1 MILCERLS
9 RCFTRTSLFIDD
21 AILPLTSLDPAAF
34 WKGFD
39 DLINEFSSSTRDL
52 LADRLDLQTQ
62 IDHWHDANPSFSQ
75 TDYEQFLLSIGY
87 LLPQIPDFVINTDKV
102 DAEIATLSGP
112 QLVVPLKNARFAL
125 NAANARWGSLYDA
138 LYGSDIIVDEPGQP
152 RQPGYDS
159 VRGNKVIAYARAFLD
174 SAVPLASASHAE
186 AVSYSINDGLVIE
199 LEDGHQ
205 TRLRDATQFAGYLGD
220 SDAPSSV
227 LFKHHGLHI
236 ECVINRGGNIGSE
249 DAAGIDDIIL
259 EAALTTIMDCE
270 DSVAAVDAEDK
281 IDVYKNWLG
290 LMTNTLS
297 ASFAKGGA
305 TLTRSL
311 NQDREFL
318 DPNGAPIMLRGRS
331 LLFNRN
337 VGHLMTSELAHDN
350 AGEQVPEHIIDAVMT
365 ALIGAIDLASDA
377 GYGNS
382 CTGSL
387 YIVKPKM
394 HGPAEV
400 AFTCRLFASIEVL
413 LSLPANTIKL
423 GIMDEERRTS
433 VNLKHCI
440 FEARERLVFI
450 NTGFLDRT
458 GDEIYTS
465 MNAGVFPP
473 KAQIKD
479 REWIN
484 AYENRNV
491 EIGLA
496 CGLQGRAQIGKGMW
510 AMPDEMAAMMKAKV
524 AHPQSG
530 ASTAWVPSPTA
541 AVLHAMHYHAVDVRA
556 AQESVRLRTPSTLSA
571 LLTIP
576 LLGHETPLDAQ
587 SIERELENNIQGI
600 LGYVV
605 RWIESGIGCSKV
617 PDIHNIGLMEDR
629 ATLRISAV
637 HVSNW
642 LKHGLCNTEQ
652 VIEIMKR
659 MAKVVDEQ
667 NANDPLYR
675 PMADDFEA
683 SAGFAAAKAL
693 VFDNPTLPNGYT
705 EPLLHAH
712 RVMYKASQP

>member
-1 MILCERLS
+1 MFHPNL
-9 RCFTRTSLFIDD
+9 TRFIND
-21 AILPLTSLDPAAF
+21 AILPLTSLDAAAF

-52 LADRLDLQTQ
+52 LADRLDLQAQ

-186 AVSYSINDGLVIE
+186 AVSYCINDGLVIE
-199 LEDGHQ
+199 LKDGHQ

-297 ASFAKGGA
+297 ASFVKGGA

-318 DPNGAPIMLRGRS
+318 DPNGVPIMLRGRS

-394 HGPAEV
+394 HGPVEV

-524 AHPQSG
+524 AHPKSG

-556 AQESVRLRTPSTLSA
+556 AQESVRLRAPSTLSA

-576 LLGHETPLDAQ
+576 LLGHETPLDTQ

-652 VIEIMKR
+652 VIEIMQR

-693 VFDNPTLPNGYT
+693 IFDNPTLPNGYT

>member
-1 MILCERLS
+1 MFHPNL
-9 RCFTRTSLFIDD
+9 TRFIND
-21 AILPLTSLDPAAF
+21 AILPLTSLDAAAF

-52 LADRLDLQTQ
+52 LADRLHLQTQ

-199 LEDGHQ
+199 LKDGHQ

-318 DPNGAPIMLRGRS
+318 DPNGAPIVLRGRS

-394 HGPAEV
+394 HGPVEV

-556 AQESVRLRTPSTLSA
+556 AQESVRLGTPSTLSA

-576 LLGHETPLDAQ
+576 LLGHEPPLDAQ

>member
-1 MILCERLS
+1 MFHPNL
-9 RCFTRTSLFIDD
+9 TRFIND
-21 AILPLTSLDPAAF
+21 AILPLTSLDAAAF

-52 LADRLDLQTQ
+52 LADRLHLQTQ

-199 LEDGHQ
+199 LKDGHQ

-318 DPNGAPIMLRGRS
+318 DPNGAPIVLRGRS

-350 AGEQVPEHIIDAVMT
+350 AGEQVPEHIIDAIMT

-382 CTGSL
+382 STGSL

-394 HGPAEV
+394 HGPVEV

-556 AQESVRLRTPSTLSA
+556 AQESVRLGTPSTLSA

-659 MAKVVDEQ
+659 MAKIVDEQ

>member
-1 MILCERLS
+1 MFHPNL
-9 RCFTRTSLFIDD
+9 TRFIDD

-199 LEDGHQ
+199 LKDGHQ

-290 LMTNTLS
+290 LITNTLS

-571 LLTIP
+571 LLTIL

-587 SIERELENNIQGI
+587 SIER
-600 LGYVV
+600 
-605 RWIESGIGCSKV
+605 
-617 PDIHNIGLMEDR
+617 
-629 ATLRISAV
+629 
-637 HVSNW
+637 
-642 LKHGLCNTEQ
+642 
-652 VIEIMKR
+652 
-659 MAKVVDEQ
+659 
-667 NANDPLYR
+667 
-675 PMADDFEA
+675 
-683 SAGFAAAKAL
+683 
-693 VFDNPTLPNGYT
+693 
-705 EPLLHAH
+705 
-712 RVMYKASQP
+712 

>member
-1 MILCERLS
+1 MFHPNL
-9 RCFTRTSLFIDD
+9 TRFIND
-21 AILPLTSLDPAAF
+21 AILPLTSLDAAAF

-52 LADRLDLQTQ
+52 LADRLDLQAQ

-186 AVSYSINDGLVIE
+186 AVSYSINDGLVIG
-199 LEDGHQ
+199 LKDGHQ

-297 ASFAKGGA
+297 ASFVKGGA

-318 DPNGAPIMLRGRS
+318 DPNGASIVLRGRS

-394 HGPAEV
+394 HGPVEV
-400 AFTCRLFASIEVL
+400 AFTCRLFTSIEVL

-556 AQESVRLRTPSTLSA
+556 AQESVRLRAPSTLSA

-652 VIEIMKR
+652 VIEIMQR

-693 VFDNPTLPNGYT
+693 IFDNPTLPNGYT

>member
-1 MILCERLS
+1 MFHPNL
-9 RCFTRTSLFIDD
+9 TRFIND
-21 AILPLTSLDPAAF
+21 AILPLTSLDAAAF

-52 LADRLDLQTQ
+52 LADRLDLQAQ

-186 AVSYSINDGLVIE
+186 AVSYSINDGLVIG
-199 LEDGHQ
+199 LKDGHQ

-220 SDAPSSV
+220 SDAPGSV

-297 ASFAKGGA
+297 ASFAKGG
-305 TLTRSL
+305 TTMTRSL

-318 DPNGAPIMLRGRS
+318 DPNGAPIVLRGRS

-382 CTGSL
+382 CTGNL

-394 HGPAEV
+394 HGPVEV

-556 AQESVRLRTPSTLSA
+556 AQESVRLRAPSTLSA

-652 VIEIMKR
+652 VIEIMQR

-667 NANDPLYR
+667 NVNDPLYR

>member
-1 MILCERLS
+1 MFHPNL
-9 RCFTRTSLFIDD
+9 TRFIND
-21 AILPLTSLDPAAF
+21 AILPLTSLDAAAF

-52 LADRLDLQTQ
+52 LADRLDLQAQ

-186 AVSYSINDGLVIE
+186 AVSYCINDGLVIE
-199 LEDGHQ
+199 LKDGHQ

-297 ASFAKGGA
+297 ASFVKGGA

-394 HGPAEV
+394 HGPVEV
-400 AFTCRLFASIEVL
+400 AFTCRLFTSIEVL

-556 AQESVRLRTPSTLSA
+556 AQESVRLRAPSTLSA

-576 LLGHETPLDAQ
+576 LLGHETPLDTQ

-652 VIEIMKR
+652 VIEIMQR

-667 NANDPLYR
+667 NANDLLYR

-693 VFDNPTLPNGYT
+693 IFDNPTLPNGYT

>member
-1 MILCERLS
+1 MFHPNL
-9 RCFTRTSLFIDD
+9 TRFIND
-21 AILPLTSLDPAAF
+21 AILPLTSLDAAAF

-52 LADRLDLQTQ
+52 LADRLDLQAQ

-186 AVSYSINDGLVIE
+186 AVSYCINDGLVIE
-199 LEDGHQ
+199 LKDGHQ

-297 ASFAKGGA
+297 ASFVKGGA

-394 HGPAEV
+394 HGPVEV
-400 AFTCRLFASIEVL
+400 AFTCRLFTSIEVL

-556 AQESVRLRTPSTLSA
+556 AQESVRLRAPSTLSA

-576 LLGHETPLDAQ
+576 LLGHETPLDTQ

-652 VIEIMKR
+652 VIEIMQR

-693 VFDNPTLPNGYT
+693 IFDNPTLPNGYT

>member
-1 MILCERLS
+1 MFHPNL
-9 RCFTRTSLFIDD
+9 TRFIND
-21 AILPLTSLDPAAF
+21 AILPLTSLDAAAF

-52 LADRLDLQTQ
+52 LADRLHLQTQ

-199 LEDGHQ
+199 LKDGHQ

-236 ECVINRGGNIGSE
+236 ECVINKGGNIGSE

-318 DPNGAPIMLRGRS
+318 NPNGAPIVLRGRS

-394 HGPAEV
+394 HGPVEV

-556 AQESVRLRTPSTLSA
+556 AQESVRLGTPSTLSA

>member
-1 MILCERLS
+1 MFHPNL
-9 RCFTRTSLFIDD
+9 TRFIND
-21 AILPLTSLDPAAF
+21 AILPLTSLDAAAF

-52 LADRLDLQTQ
+52 LADRLDLQAQ

-186 AVSYSINDGLVIE
+186 AVSYCINDGLVIE
-199 LEDGHQ
+199 LKDGHQ

-297 ASFAKGGA
+297 ASFVKGGA

-394 HGPAEV
+394 HGPVEV

-510 AMPDEMAAMMKAKV
+510 AMPDEMTAMMKAKV

-556 AQESVRLRTPSTLSA
+556 AQESVRLRAPSTLSA

-652 VIEIMKR
+652 VIEIMQR

>member
-1 MILCERLS
+1 MFHPNL
-9 RCFTRTSLFIDD
+9 TRFIND
-21 AILPLTSLDPAAF
+21 AILPLTSLDAAAF

-52 LADRLDLQTQ
+52 LADRLDLQAQ

-186 AVSYSINDGLVIE
+186 AVSYCINDGLVIE
-199 LEDGHQ
+199 LKDGHQ

-297 ASFAKGGA
+297 ASFVKGGA

-350 AGEQVPEHIIDAVMT
+350 AGEQVSEHIIDAVMT

-394 HGPAEV
+394 HGPVEV

-510 AMPDEMAAMMKAKV
+510 AMPDEMTAMMKAKV

-556 AQESVRLRTPSTLSA
+556 AQESVRLGTPSTLSA

-576 LLGHETPLDAQ
+576 LLGHETPLDTQ

-652 VIEIMKR
+652 VIEIMQR

>member
-1 MILCERLS
+1 MFHPNL
-9 RCFTRTSLFIDD
+9 TRFIND
-21 AILPLTSLDPAAF
+21 AILPLTSLDAAAF

-52 LADRLDLQTQ
+52 LADRLHLQTQ

-174 SAVPLASASHAE
+174 SAVPLASASHTE

-199 LEDGHQ
+199 LKDGHQ

-318 DPNGAPIMLRGRS
+318 DPNGAPIVLRGRS

-394 HGPAEV
+394 HGPVEV

>member
-1 MILCERLS
+1 MFHPNL
-9 RCFTRTSLFIDD
+9 TRFIND
-21 AILPLTSLDPAAF
+21 AILPLTSLDAAAF

-52 LADRLDLQTQ
+52 LADRLDLQAQ

-186 AVSYSINDGLVIE
+186 AVSYCINDGLVIE
-199 LEDGHQ
+199 LKDGHQ

-297 ASFAKGGA
+297 ASFVKGGA

-318 DPNGAPIMLRGRS
+318 DPNGVPIMLRGRS

-394 HGPAEV
+394 HGPVEV

-556 AQESVRLRTPSTLSA
+556 AQESVRLRAPSTLSA

-576 LLGHETPLDAQ
+576 LLGHETPLDTQ

-652 VIEIMKR
+652 VIEIMQR

-693 VFDNPTLPNGYT
+693 IFDNPTLPNGYT

>member
-1 MILCERLS
+1 MFHPNL
-9 RCFTRTSLFIDD
+9 TRFIND
-21 AILPLTSLDPAAF
+21 AILPLTSLDAAAF

-62 IDHWHDANPSFSQ
+62 IDHWHDANPSFNQ

-87 LLPQIPDFVINTDKV
+87 LLPQIPDFEINTDKV

-186 AVSYSINDGLVIE
+186 AVSYSINDGLVIG
-199 LEDGHQ
+199 LKDGHQ

-220 SDAPSSV
+220 SDAPGSV

-297 ASFAKGGA
+297 ASFAKGG
-305 TLTRSL
+305 TTMTRSL

-318 DPNGAPIMLRGRS
+318 DPNGAPIVLRGRS

-382 CTGSL
+382 CTGNL

-394 HGPAEV
+394 HGPVEV

-556 AQESVRLRTPSTLSA
+556 AQESVRLRAPSTLSA

-652 VIEIMKR
+652 VIEIMQR

-667 NANDPLYR
+667 NVNDPLYR

-712 RVMYKASQP
+712 RVMYKAS

>member
-1 MILCERLS
+1 MFHPNL
-9 RCFTRTSLFIDD
+9 TRFIND
-21 AILPLTSLDPAAF
+21 AILPLTSLDAAAF

-52 LADRLDLQTQ
+52 LADRLDLQAQ

-186 AVSYSINDGLVIE
+186 AVSYCINDGLVIE
-199 LEDGHQ
+199 LKDGHQ

-297 ASFAKGGA
+297 ASFVKGGA

-318 DPNGAPIMLRGRS
+318 DPNGAPIVLRGRS

-394 HGPAEV
+394 HGPVEV

-510 AMPDEMAAMMKAKV
+510 AMPDEMTAMMKAKV

-556 AQESVRLRTPSTLSA
+556 AQESVRLRAPSTLSA

-652 VIEIMKR
+652 VIEIMQR

>member
-1 MILCERLS
+1 MFHPNL
-9 RCFTRTSLFIDD
+9 TRFIND
-21 AILPLTSLDPAAF
+21 AILPLTSLDAAAF

-52 LADRLDLQTQ
+52 LADRLDLQAQ

-186 AVSYSINDGLVIE
+186 AVSYCINDGLVIE
-199 LEDGHQ
+199 LKDGHQ

-297 ASFAKGGA
+297 ASFVKGGA

-394 HGPAEV
+394 HGPVEV

-556 AQESVRLRTPSTLSA
+556 AQESVRLRAPSTLSA

-576 LLGHETPLDAQ
+576 LLGHETPLDTQ

-652 VIEIMKR
+652 VIEIMQR

-693 VFDNPTLPNGYT
+693 IFDNLTLPNGYT

>member
-1 MILCERLS
+1 MFHPNL
-9 RCFTRTSLFIDD
+9 TRFIND
-21 AILPLTSLDPAAF
+21 AILPLTSLDAAAF

-52 LADRLDLQTQ
+52 LADRLDLQAQ

-186 AVSYSINDGLVIE
+186 AVSYCINDGLVIE
-199 LEDGHQ
+199 LKDGHQ

-297 ASFAKGGA
+297 ASFVKGGA

-394 HGPAEV
+394 HGPVEV

-576 LLGHETPLDAQ
+576 LLGHETPLDTQ

-652 VIEIMKR
+652 VIEIMQR

-667 NANDPLYR
+667 NASDPLYR

-693 VFDNPTLPNGYT
+693 IFDNPTLPNGYT

>member
-1 MILCERLS
+1 
-9 RCFTRTSLFIDD
+9 
-21 AILPLTSLDPAAF
+21 
-34 WKGFD
+34 
-39 DLINEFSSSTRDL
+39 
-52 LADRLDLQTQ
+52 
-62 IDHWHDANPSFSQ
+62 
-75 TDYEQFLLSIGY
+75 
-87 LLPQIPDFVINTDKV
+87 
-102 DAEIATLSGP
+102 
-112 QLVVPLKNARFAL
+112 
-125 NAANARWGSLYDA
+125 
-138 LYGSDIIVDEPGQP
+138 
-152 RQPGYDS
+152 
-159 VRGNKVIAYARAFLD
+159 
-174 SAVPLASASHAE
+174 
-186 AVSYSINDGLVIE
+186 
-199 LEDGHQ
+199 
-205 TRLRDATQFAGYLGD
+205 
-220 SDAPSSV
+220 
-227 LFKHHGLHI
+227 
-236 ECVINRGGNIGSE
+236 
-249 DAAGIDDIIL
+249 
-259 EAALTTIMDCE
+259 
-270 DSVAAVDAEDK
+270 
-281 IDVYKNWLG
+281 
-290 LMTNTLS
+290 
-297 ASFAKGGA
+297 
-305 TLTRSL
+305 
-311 NQDREFL
+311 
-318 DPNGAPIMLRGRS
+318 
-331 LLFNRN
+331 
-337 VGHLMTSELAHDN
+337 
-350 AGEQVPEHIIDAVMT
+350 
-365 ALIGAIDLASDA
+365 
-377 GYGNS
+377 
-382 CTGSL
+382 
-387 YIVKPKM
+387 M
-394 HGPAEV
+394 HGPVEV

-440 FEARERLVFI
+440 FEARKRLVFI

-556 AQESVRLRTPSTLSA
+556 AQESVRLRAPSTLSA

-652 VIEIMKR
+652 VIEIMQR

-712 RVMYKASQP
+712 RVMYKAS

>member
-1 MILCERLS
+1 MFHPNL
-9 RCFTRTSLFIDD
+9 TRFIND
-21 AILPLTSLDPAAF
+21 AILPLTSLDAAAF

-52 LADRLDLQTQ
+52 LADRLDLQAQ

-174 SAVPLASASHAE
+174 STVPLASASHAE
-186 AVSYSINDGLVIE
+186 AVSYCINDGLVIE
-199 LEDGHQ
+199 LKDVHQ

-297 ASFAKGGA
+297 ASFVKGGA

-394 HGPAEV
+394 HGPVEV

-556 AQESVRLRTPSTLSA
+556 AQESVRLRAPSTLSA

-576 LLGHETPLDAQ
+576 LLGHETPLDTQ

-652 VIEIMKR
+652 VIEIMQR

-693 VFDNPTLPNGYT
+693 IFDNPTLPNGYT

>member
-1 MILCERLS
+1 MFHPNL
-9 RCFTRTSLFIDD
+9 TRFIND
-21 AILPLTSLDPAAF
+21 AILPLTSLDAAAF

-199 LEDGHQ
+199 LKDGHQ

-297 ASFAKGGA
+297 ASFAKGG
-305 TLTRSL
+305 TTMTRSL

-318 DPNGAPIMLRGRS
+318 DPNGAPIVLRGRS

-377 GYGNS
+377 GCGNS

-394 HGPAEV
+394 HGPVEV

-473 KAQIKD
+473 KAQTKD

-556 AQESVRLRTPSTLSA
+556 AQESVRLRAPSTLSA

-652 VIEIMKR
+652 VIEIMQR

>member
-1 MILCERLS
+1 MFHPNL
-9 RCFTRTSLFIDD
+9 TRFIND
-21 AILPLTSLDPAAF
+21 AILPLTSLDAAAF

-52 LADRLDLQTQ
+52 LADRLDLQAQ

-159 VRGNKVIAYARAFLD
+159 VRGNKVIAYARSFLD

-186 AVSYSINDGLVIE
+186 AVSYSINDGLVIG
-199 LEDGHQ
+199 LKDGHQ

-220 SDAPSSV
+220 SDAPGSV

-297 ASFAKGGA
+297 ASFAKGG
-305 TLTRSL
+305 TTMTRSL

-318 DPNGAPIMLRGRS
+318 DPNGAPIVLRGRS

-394 HGPAEV
+394 HGPVEV

-556 AQESVRLRTPSTLSA
+556 AQESVRLRAPSTLSA

-587 SIERELENNIQGI
+587 SIARELENNIQGI

-652 VIEIMKR
+652 VIEIMQR

-675 PMADDFEA
+675 QMAHDFEA

-712 RVMYKASQP
+712 RVMYKAS

>member
-1 MILCERLS
+1 MFHPTL
-9 RCFTRTSLFIDD
+9 TRFINDS
-21 AILPLTSLDPAAF
+21 ILPLTSLDAAAF

-39 DLINEFSSSTRDL
+39 DLINEFSSSTRDI

-62 IDHWHDANPSFSQ
+62 IDSWHDANPSFSQ
-75 TDYEQFLLSIGY
+75 TDYAQFLLSIGY
-87 LLPQIPDFVINTDKV
+87 LLPEIPDFVINTDKV

-138 LYGSDIIVDEPGQP
+138 LYGSDIIADESAQP

-174 SAVPLASASHAE
+174 SAVPLASASHAD
-186 AVSYSINDGLVIE
+186 AVSYSINDSLVIE
-199 LEDGHQ
+199 LKDGHQ
-205 TRLRDATQFAGYLGD
+205 TRLKDATQFAGYLGD

-297 ASFAKGGA
+297 ASFAKGGT

-318 DPNGAPIMLRGRS
+318 DPNGAPIVLRGRS

-365 ALIGAIDLASDA
+365 AVIGAIDLASDS

-382 CTGSL
+382 CSGSL

-394 HGPAEV
+394 HGPVEV

-675 PMADDFEA
+675 PMAVDFEA

-705 EPLLHAH
+705 EPLLHVH

>member
-1 MILCERLS
+1 MFHPNL
-9 RCFTRTSLFIDD
+9 TRFIND
-21 AILPLTSLDPAAF
+21 AILPLTSLDAAAF

-52 LADRLDLQTQ
+52 LADRLDLQAQ

-75 TDYEQFLLSIGY
+75 TEYEQFLLSIGY

-186 AVSYSINDGLVIE
+186 AVSYCINDGLVIE
-199 LEDGHQ
+199 LKDGHQ

-297 ASFAKGGA
+297 ASFVKGGA

-394 HGPAEV
+394 HGPVEV

-556 AQESVRLRTPSTLSA
+556 AQESVRLRAPSTLSA

-576 LLGHETPLDAQ
+576 LLGHETPLDTQ

-652 VIEIMKR
+652 VIEIMQR

-693 VFDNPTLPNGYT
+693 IFDNPTLPNGYT

>member
-1 MILCERLS
+1 MFHPNL
-9 RCFTRTSLFIDD
+9 TRFIND
-21 AILPLTSLDPAAF
+21 AILPLTSLDAAAF

-52 LADRLDLQTQ
+52 LADRLDLQAQ

-87 LLPQIPDFVINTDKV
+87 LLPQIPDFVINTHKV

-186 AVSYSINDGLVIE
+186 AVSYSINDGLVIG
-199 LEDGHQ
+199 LKDGHQ

-220 SDAPSSV
+220 SDAPGSV

-297 ASFAKGGA
+297 ASFAKGG
-305 TLTRSL
+305 TTMTRSL

-318 DPNGAPIMLRGRS
+318 DPNGAPIVLRGRS

-382 CTGSL
+382 CTGNL

-394 HGPAEV
+394 HGPVEV

-556 AQESVRLRTPSTLSA
+556 AQESVRLRAPSTLSA

-652 VIEIMKR
+652 VIEIMQR

-712 RVMYKASQP
+712 RVMYKAS

>member
-1 MILCERLS
+1 MFHPNL
-9 RCFTRTSLFIDD
+9 TRFIND
-21 AILPLTSLDPAAF
+21 AILPLTSLDAAAF

-52 LADRLDLQTQ
+52 LADRLDLQAQ

-186 AVSYSINDGLVIE
+186 AVSYSINDGLVIG
-199 LEDGHQ
+199 LKDGHQ

-220 SDAPSSV
+220 SDAPGSV

-249 DAAGIDDIIL
+249 DAAGVDDIIL

-270 DSVAAVDAEDK
+270 DSVAAVDSEDK

-297 ASFAKGGA
+297 ASFAKGG
-305 TLTRSL
+305 TTMTRSL

-318 DPNGAPIMLRGRS
+318 DPNGAPIVLRGRS

-382 CTGSL
+382 CTGNL

-394 HGPAEV
+394 HGPVEV

-556 AQESVRLRTPSTLSA
+556 AQESVRLRAPSTLSA

-652 VIEIMKR
+652 VIEIMQR

-667 NANDPLYR
+667 NVNDPLYR

-712 RVMYKASQP
+712 RVMYKAS

>member
-1 MILCERLS
+1 MFHPNL
-9 RCFTRTSLFIDD
+9 TRFIND
-21 AILPLTSLDPAAF
+21 AILPLTSLDAAAF

-52 LADRLDLQTQ
+52 LADRLDLQAQ

-186 AVSYSINDGLVIE
+186 AVSYCINDGLVIE
-199 LEDGHQ
+199 LKDGHQ

-297 ASFAKGGA
+297 ASFAKGG
-305 TLTRSL
+305 TTMTRSL

-318 DPNGAPIMLRGRS
+318 DPNGAPIVLRGRS

-394 HGPAEV
+394 HGPVEV

-617 PDIHNIGLMEDR
+617 PDINNIGLMEDR

-652 VIEIMKR
+652 VIEIMQR

-712 RVMYKASQP
+712 RVMYKASEP

>member
-1 MILCERLS
+1 MFHPNL
-9 RCFTRTSLFIDD
+9 TRFIND
-21 AILPLTSLDPAAF
+21 AILPLTSLDAAAF

-52 LADRLDLQTQ
+52 LADRLDLQAQ

-186 AVSYSINDGLVIE
+186 AVSYSINDGLLIE
-199 LEDGHQ
+199 LKDGHQ

-220 SDAPSSV
+220 SDAPGSV

-249 DAAGIDDIIL
+249 DAAGVDDIIL

-297 ASFAKGGA
+297 ASFAKGG
-305 TLTRSL
+305 TTMTRSL

-318 DPNGAPIMLRGRS
+318 DPNGAPIVLRGRS

-394 HGPAEV
+394 HGPVEV

-556 AQESVRLRTPSTLSA
+556 AQESVRLRAPSTLSA

-652 VIEIMKR
+652 VIEIMQR

-667 NANDPLYR
+667 NVNDPLYR

>member
-1 MILCERLS
+1 MFHPNL
-9 RCFTRTSLFIDD
+9 TRFIND
-21 AILPLTSLDPAAF
+21 AILPLTSLDAAAF

-52 LADRLDLQTQ
+52 LADRLHLQTQ

-125 NAANARWGSLYDA
+125 NAANARWGNLYDA

-199 LEDGHQ
+199 LKDGHQ

-318 DPNGAPIMLRGRS
+318 DPNGAPIVLRGRS

-394 HGPAEV
+394 HGPVEV

>member
-1 MILCERLS
+1 MFHPNL
-9 RCFTRTSLFIDD
+9 TRFIND
-21 AILPLTSLDPAAF
+21 AILPLTSLDAAAF

-220 SDAPSSV
+220 SDAPGSV

-297 ASFAKGGA
+297 ASFAKGG
-305 TLTRSL
+305 TTMTRSL

-318 DPNGAPIMLRGRS
+318 DPNGAPIVLRGRS

-394 HGPAEV
+394 HGPVEV

-556 AQESVRLRTPSTLSA
+556 AQESVRLRAPSTLSA

-652 VIEIMKR
+652 VIEIMQR

-667 NANDPLYR
+667 NVNDPLYR

>member
-1 MILCERLS
+1 M
-9 RCFTRTSLFIDD
+9 
-21 AILPLTSLDPAAF
+21 
-34 WKGFD
+34 
-39 DLINEFSSSTRDL
+39 
-52 LADRLDLQTQ
+52 
-62 IDHWHDANPSFSQ
+62 
-75 TDYEQFLLSIGY
+75 
-87 LLPQIPDFVINTDKV
+87 
-102 DAEIATLSGP
+102 
-112 QLVVPLKNARFAL
+112 
-125 NAANARWGSLYDA
+125 
-138 LYGSDIIVDEPGQP
+138 
-152 RQPGYDS
+152 
-159 VRGNKVIAYARAFLD
+159 
-174 SAVPLASASHAE
+174 
-186 AVSYSINDGLVIE
+186 
-199 LEDGHQ
+199 
-205 TRLRDATQFAGYLGD
+205 
-220 SDAPSSV
+220 
-227 LFKHHGLHI
+227 
-236 ECVINRGGNIGSE
+236 
-249 DAAGIDDIIL
+249 
-259 EAALTTIMDCE
+259 
-270 DSVAAVDAEDK
+270 
-281 IDVYKNWLG
+281 
-290 LMTNTLS
+290 
-297 ASFAKGGA
+297 
-305 TLTRSL
+305 TRSL

-318 DPNGAPIMLRGRS
+318 DPNGAPIALRGRS

-394 HGPAEV
+394 HGPVEV

-576 LLGHETPLDAQ
+576 LLGHEPPLDAQ

>member
-1 MILCERLS
+1 MFHPNL
-9 RCFTRTSLFIDD
+9 TRFIND
-21 AILPLTSLDPAAF
+21 AILPLTSLDAAAF

-186 AVSYSINDGLVIE
+186 AVSYSINDGLVIG
-199 LEDGHQ
+199 LKDGHQ

-220 SDAPSSV
+220 SDAPGSV

-249 DAAGIDDIIL
+249 DAAGVDDIIL

-270 DSVAAVDAEDK
+270 DSVAAVDSEDK

-297 ASFAKGGA
+297 ASFAKGG
-305 TLTRSL
+305 TTMTRSL

-318 DPNGAPIMLRGRS
+318 DPNGAPIVLRGRS

-382 CTGSL
+382 CTGNL

-394 HGPAEV
+394 HGPVEV

-556 AQESVRLRTPSTLSA
+556 AQESVRLRAPSTLSA

-652 VIEIMKR
+652 VIEIMQR

-667 NANDPLYR
+667 NVNDPLYR

>member
-1 MILCERLS
+1 MFHPNL
-9 RCFTRTSLFIDD
+9 TRFIND
-21 AILPLTSLDPAAF
+21 AILPLTSLDAAAF

-52 LADRLDLQTQ
+52 LADRLDLQAQ

-186 AVSYSINDGLVIE
+186 AVSYSINDGLVIG
-199 LEDGHQ
+199 LKDGHQ

-318 DPNGAPIMLRGRS
+318 DPNGAPIVLRGRS

-394 HGPAEV
+394 HGPVEV

-413 LSLPANTIKL
+413 LSLPGNTIKL

-491 EIGLA
+491 EIGLT

-556 AQESVRLRTPSTLSA
+556 AQESVRLRAPSTLSA

-712 RVMYKASQP
+712 RVMYKAS

>member
-1 MILCERLS
+1 MFHPNL
-9 RCFTRTSLFIDD
+9 TRFIDD

-297 ASFAKGGA
+297 ASFVKGGA

-337 VGHLMTSELAHDN
+337 VGHLMTSELAHDI

-365 ALIGAIDLASDA
+365 ALIGAIDLATDG

-382 CTGSL
+382 RAGSL

-394 HGPAEV
+394 HGPVEV
-400 AFTCRLFASIEVL
+400 AFTCRLFASIEAL
-413 LSLPANTIKL
+413 LSLPVNTIKL

-458 GDEIYTS
+458 CDEIYTS

-479 REWIN
+479 REWII

-496 CGLQGRAQIGKGMW
+496 CGLQGRAQIGKGML
-510 AMPDEMAAMMKAKV
+510 AMPDEMKAMMKAKV
-524 AHPQSG
+524 AHPNSG

-541 AVLHAMHYHAVDVRA
+541 AVLHAMHYHDVYVRA
-556 AQESVRLRTPSTLSA
+556 AQESVRLRTPSTLSS

-576 LLGHETPLDAQ
+576 LLDHETTLDAQ

-642 LKHGLCNTEQ
+642 LKHGLCHTDQ
-652 VIEIMKR
+652 VIEIMQR

-693 VFDNPTLPNGYT
+693 VFDNPMLPNGYT
-705 EPLLHAH
+705 EPLLHSH

>member
-1 MILCERLS
+1 MFHPNL
-9 RCFTRTSLFIDD
+9 TRFIND
-21 AILPLTSLDPAAF
+21 AILPLTSLDAAAF

-52 LADRLDLQTQ
+52 LADRLHLQTQ

-199 LEDGHQ
+199 LKDGHQ

-318 DPNGAPIMLRGRS
+318 NPNGAPIVLRGRS

-394 HGPAEV
+394 HGPVEV

-556 AQESVRLRTPSTLSA
+556 AQESVRLGTPSTLSA

-652 VIEIMKR
+652 VIEIMQR

>member
-1 MILCERLS
+1 MFHPNL
-9 RCFTRTSLFIDD
+9 TRFIDD

-199 LEDGHQ
+199 LKDGHQ

-220 SDAPSSV
+220 SDAPSSD
-227 LFKHHGLHI
+227 LFKHHGMHI

-337 VGHLMTSELAHDN
+337 VGHLMTSELAHDI

-365 ALIGAIDLASDA
+365 ALIGAIDLATDG

-382 CTGSL
+382 RAGSL

-394 HGPAEV
+394 HGPVEV
-400 AFTCRLFASIEVL
+400 AFTCRLFASIEAL
-413 LSLPANTIKL
+413 LSLPVNTIKL

-479 REWIN
+479 REWII

-510 AMPDEMAAMMKAKV
+510 AMPDEMKAMMKAKV
-524 AHPQSG
+524 AHPNSG

-541 AVLHAMHYHAVDVRA
+541 AVLHAMHYHDVDVRA
-556 AQESVRLRTPSTLSA
+556 AQESVRLRTPSTLSS

-576 LLGHETPLDAQ
+576 LLDHETPLDAQ

-642 LKHGLCNTEQ
+642 LKHGLCHTDQ
-652 VIEIMKR
+652 VIEIMQR

-693 VFDNPTLPNGYT
+693 VFDNPMLPNGYT
-705 EPLLHAH
+705 EPLLHSH

>member
-1 MILCERLS
+1 MFHPNL
-9 RCFTRTSLFIDD
+9 TRFIND
-21 AILPLTSLDPAAF
+21 AILPLTSLDAAAF

-52 LADRLDLQTQ
+52 LADRLHLQTQ

-152 RQPGYDS
+152 QQPGYDS

-199 LEDGHQ
+199 LKDGHQ

-318 DPNGAPIMLRGRS
+318 DPNGAPIVLRGRS

-350 AGEQVPEHIIDAVMT
+350 AGEQVPEHIIDAIMT

-394 HGPAEV
+394 HGPVEV

-556 AQESVRLRTPSTLSA
+556 AQESVRLGTPSTLSA

>member
-1 MILCERLS
+1 MFHPNL
-9 RCFTRTSLFIDD
+9 TRFIDD

-337 VGHLMTSELAHDN
+337 VGHLMTSELAHDI

-365 ALIGAIDLASDA
+365 ALIGAIDLATDG

-382 CTGSL
+382 RAGSL

-394 HGPAEV
+394 HGPVEV
-400 AFTCRLFASIEVL
+400 AFTCRLFASIEAL
-413 LSLPANTIKL
+413 LSLPVNTIKL

-479 REWIN
+479 REWII

-510 AMPDEMAAMMKAKV
+510 AMPDEMKAMMKAKV
-524 AHPQSG
+524 AHPNSG

-541 AVLHAMHYHAVDVRA
+541 AVLHAMHYHDVDVRA
-556 AQESVRLRTPSTLSA
+556 AQESVRLRTPSTLSS

-576 LLGHETPLDAQ
+576 LLDHETPLDAQ

-642 LKHGLCNTEQ
+642 LKHGLCHTDQ
-652 VIEIMKR
+652 VIEIMQR

-693 VFDNPTLPNGYT
+693 VFDNPMLPNGYT
-705 EPLLHAH
+705 EPLLHSH

>member
-1 MILCERLS
+1 MFHPNL
-9 RCFTRTSLFIDD
+9 TRFIND
-21 AILPLTSLDPAAF
+21 AILPLTSLDAAAF

-52 LADRLDLQTQ
+52 LADRLDLQAQ

-112 QLVVPLKNARFAL
+112 QLVVPLKNSRFAL

-186 AVSYSINDGLVIE
+186 AVSYCINDGLVIE
-199 LEDGHQ
+199 LKDGHQ

-297 ASFAKGGA
+297 ASFVKGGA

-394 HGPAEV
+394 HGPVEV

-556 AQESVRLRTPSTLSA
+556 AQESVRLRAPSTLSA

-576 LLGHETPLDAQ
+576 LLGHETPLDTQ

-652 VIEIMKR
+652 VIEIMQR

>member
-1 MILCERLS
+1 MFHPNL
-9 RCFTRTSLFIDD
+9 TRFIND
-21 AILPLTSLDPAAF
+21 AILPLTSLDAAAF

-52 LADRLDLQTQ
+52 LADRLHLQTQ

-199 LEDGHQ
+199 LKDGHQ

-318 DPNGAPIMLRGRS
+318 NPNGAPIVLRGRS

-394 HGPAEV
+394 HGPVEV